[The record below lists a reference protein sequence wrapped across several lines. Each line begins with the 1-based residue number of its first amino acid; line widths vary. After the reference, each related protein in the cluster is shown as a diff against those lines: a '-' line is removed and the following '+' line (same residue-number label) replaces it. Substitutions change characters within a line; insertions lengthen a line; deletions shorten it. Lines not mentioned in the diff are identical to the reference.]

1 MRPVP
6 PRSRLRGVGGNAHNE
21 YGEFIV
27 LNATLSTI
35 ASSAGSL
42 LTAIGSFASSVLAAL
57 GSAL

>member
-1 MRPVP
+1 M
-6 PRSRLRGVGGNAHNE
+6 GGNARNE

>member
-1 MRPVP
+1 M
-6 PRSRLRGVGGNAHNE
+6 GGNARNE

-35 ASSAGSL
+35 ASSAGTL
-42 LTAIGSFASSVLAAL
+42 LTAVGSFASSVLAAL